1 MTFKEH
7 LTAVCNALPET
18 FVVTLLDRDG
28 ISVDTVSSHAT
39 DIDISAYFI
48 ELTGVFMAAMRS
60 SEQMSTGT
68 VSELVVKTDRVAA
81 VLRPVGEE
89 YFLALALPPEGNT
102 GKARYLMR
110 VVGPKLLQE
119 LIA

>member
-7 LTAVCNALPET
+7 LAAVCSALPET
-18 FVVTLLDRDG
+18 FVVTLLDHDG

-39 DIDISAYFI
+39 DIDIGAYFV
-48 ELTGVFMAAMRS
+48 ELTGVFSAAMRS
-60 SEQMSTGT
+60 SEQMQTGA

-81 VLRPVGEE
+81 VLRPVGPE
-89 YFLALALPPEGNT
+89 YFLALALPPNGNT

-119 LIA
+119 LGA